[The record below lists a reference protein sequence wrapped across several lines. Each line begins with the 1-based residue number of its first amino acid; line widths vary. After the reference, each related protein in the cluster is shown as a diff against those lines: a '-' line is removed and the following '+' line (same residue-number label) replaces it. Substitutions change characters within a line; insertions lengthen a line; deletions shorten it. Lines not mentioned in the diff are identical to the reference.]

1 MRFVDLQRYSTRQRT
16 KMRIGG
22 VVGEMVLEGVDERA
36 YRLFRVAEILGVGKL
51 GTFGLGKIKVED
63 LG

>member
-1 MRFVDLQRYSTRQRT
+1 
-16 KMRIGG
+16 MRIGG